1 MKGAE
6 SRKRAEGFE
15 NSMDSDA
22 TSKQPSGASEES
34 SLRFNVNQVHLD
46 PNEADEKEDHSPR
59 MDFPEPES
67 PGSPLSHDATSTIG
81 YATHDAVP
89 MTVFYRNENSNS
101 NTTKKSRPTL
111 RELRKGF
118 EEDHEQQVCEQFPA
132 YQFKTAMIFCLVRTH
147 VILLS
152 NKCMTNN
159 TIFPSNSRAN
169 RFEKKLSFCFGN
181 TRYRV
186 HKLHRRFFAI

>member
-1 MKGAE
+1 
-6 SRKRAEGFE
+6 
-15 NSMDSDA
+15 MDSDA
-22 TSKQPSGASEES
+22 TSNQPSGASEKS

-67 PGSPLSHDATSTIG
+67 PGCPPSVHDNTSTIG

-101 NTTKKSRPTL
+101 NSTKKSRPTL

-118 EEDHEQQVCEQFPA
+118 EEDHEQQV
-132 YQFKTAMIFCLVRTH
+132 
-147 VILLS
+147 
-152 NKCMTNN
+152 
-159 TIFPSNSRAN
+159 
-169 RFEKKLSFCFGN
+169 
-181 TRYRV
+181 
-186 HKLHRRFFAI
+186 

>member
-6 SRKRAEGFE
+6 LRKRAEGFE
-15 NSMDSDA
+15 NPMDSDA
-22 TSKQPSGASEES
+22 TSKQPSGASEKS
-34 SLRFNVNQVHLD
+34 SLRFDVNQVHLD

-67 PGSPLSHDATSTIG
+67 PDRPLSVHDATSTIG

-152 NKCMTNN
+152 INARLIM
-159 TIFPSNSRAN
+159 PSSRQIRA
-169 RFEKKLSFCFGN
+169 RTDLKKN
-181 TRYRV
+181 Y
-186 HKLHRRFFAI
+186 FFVLVSPVIECIS